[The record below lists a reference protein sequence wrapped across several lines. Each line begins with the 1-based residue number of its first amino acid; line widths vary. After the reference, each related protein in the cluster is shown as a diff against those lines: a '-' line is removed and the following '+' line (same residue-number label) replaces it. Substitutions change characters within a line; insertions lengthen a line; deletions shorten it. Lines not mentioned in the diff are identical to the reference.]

1 MPPAVTPADAI
12 VTPARAL
19 GGAHYLTAD
28 SDLRIDSFNSAA
40 GVTLTIAVRMLGLD
54 GQLVSIALPH
64 TPLTTRLI
72 KTENFRLREGWLLSA
87 QVFASAGTPKRGQCF
102 VRLSLIRGLTGAI
115 SSEATILQSY
125 VQDTTAPAFPG
136 SPIVHSSEGP
146 GVLRTIV
153 GTNPA
158 VGVEIAETVPTNARW
173 RLQAFRFQLVASGTV
188 ANRRPTLIIDDGA
201 NEIWRQNSNVDQTAG
216 QTSVYEAAP
225 GVSFSTI
232 DVRTYSLP
240 LPIGLVLA
248 EGYRIRT
255 STAAID
261 AGDDYAA
268 PIYSVEEW
276 IED

>member
-1 MPPAVTPADAI
+1 MPDTAQQSPFDTA
-12 VTPARAL
+12 PARAI
-19 GGAHYLTAD
+19 GHSHFLTAD

-40 GVTLTIAVRMLGLD
+40 GVTLAITLRVLGTD
-54 GQLVSIALPH
+54 GQVESMTLAH

-72 KTENFRLREGWLLSA
+72 KTDNYRLREGWLLSA
-87 QVFASAGTPKRGQCF
+87 QISASGGTPRRGQCF
-102 VRLSLIRGLTGAI
+102 VRLSLIRGLSGAI
-115 SSEATILQSY
+115 GSEATILQGY
-125 VQDTTAPAFPG
+125 VQDTTALAYPG
-136 SPIVHSSEGP
+136 SAIVHSSEGP
-146 GVLRTIV
+146 GLIRTIV

-158 VGVEIAETVPTNARW
+158 AGLEIAETVPANTRW
-173 RLQAFRFQLVASGTV
+173 RLQAFRFQLVASAAA

-201 NEIWRQNSNVDQTAG
+201 NEIWRQNSNVNQVASE
-216 QTSVYEAAP
+216 TSVYEAAP
-225 GVSFSTI
+225 GASFTTI
-232 DVRTYSLP
+232 DVRIYTLP
-240 LPIGLVLA
+240 LPIGLMLA